1 MRSIPGRRLLALLSL
16 ALSLAVVAASC
27 GDDESADGSAGS
39 SVTDVADDADTDAE
53 DLTNDDRTDE
63 PAATDEPE
71 ATGDDADPAED
82 TTDSADGA
90 SDSAD
95 GGLEELFPDVV
106 GATAV
111 QDADGSWT
119 FSATLSSPYDTP
131 ERYADAW
138 RVIGP
143 DGEVYGIRELTHDHA
158 NEQPF
163 TRSQSGIEVP
173 DGVTTVTVEGR
184 DQVSGWG
191 GATIEVELDG

>member
-16 ALSLAVVAASC
+16 GLSLAFVAASC
-27 GDDESADGSAGS
+27 GDDESADGSAES
-39 SVTDVADDADTDAE
+39 SPTEAADNADTEDATAG
-53 DLTNDDRTDE
+53 DPTE
-63 PAATDEPE
+63 PAATDEPD

-82 TTDSADGA
+82 TTDPADGA
-90 SDSAD
+90 SDGAD